1 MRGALNRVAAE
12 VASCS
17 LLKTAAERAGDRDTF
32 AHAFVG
38 QAGNMLE
45 QKKPITNRV
54 AIPGRPLSLY
64 SGAISPS
71 MNSQS
76 ILPASCT
83 SSCLMLM
90 IWSSRA
96 RNRSPDPDVPC
107 FFGRI
112 APSDAATESRFS
124 IRGNPENEI
133 ASFQGLR
140 P

>member
-1 MRGALNRVAAE
+1 
-12 VASCS
+12 
-17 LLKTAAERAGDRDTF
+17 
-32 AHAFVG
+32 
-38 QAGNMLE
+38 
-45 QKKPITNRV
+45 
-54 AIPGRPLSLY
+54 
-64 SGAISPS
+64 
-71 MNSQS
+71 MNSQP

-96 RNRSPDPDVPC
+96 RNRSSDPVVSC

-133 ASFQGLR
+133 ASFQGLNPEILQSQVTKTAR
-140 P
+140 KRLSLGGLEVLHSRLVTLGRQSNLVAPARRSGDHGCECVSEAKSRSY